1 MAAGARDVQALELD
15 MSDLSSVKAF
25 GDAARRITEDSGGI
39 DLVVSAAAEI
49 HMEPRTSTDGVDI
62 TFATNH
68 LGLHALL
75 RHLEP
80 ALLRSAPSPTVR
92 ERRVVIVGSR
102 LENKGA
108 GILSERFEN
117 LQATRGA
124 RLAGPCGESPP
135 ALSPMD
141 HYAATKHAN
150 MLLAQHLYDKWR
162 GRGPRVFTVT
172 PGMVDTSLWRNFPL
186 WYRAVT
192 YPIRRVALRTPDEAA
207 LGVVWAAL
215 SVEAE
220 EMEQAHTLEG
230 RGYLYASDGASIEPS
245 PAARDREW
253 AQRMCQFC
261 DALMLGAF
269 STKLPQ

>member
-1 MAAGARDVQALELD
+1 
-15 MSDLSSVKAF
+15 
-25 GDAARRITEDSGGI
+25 
-39 DLVVSAAAEI
+39 
-49 HMEPRTSTDGVDI
+49 
-62 TFATNH
+62 
-68 LGLHALL
+68 
-75 RHLEP
+75 
-80 ALLRSAPSPTVR
+80 
-92 ERRVVIVGSR
+92 
-102 LENKGA
+102 
-108 GILSERFEN
+108 
-117 LQATRGA
+117 
-124 RLAGPCGESPP
+124 
-135 ALSPMD
+135 MD

-230 RGYLYASDGASIEPS
+230 RGTCTRAMAVGLNRPRRREIENGRIGC
-245 PAARDREW
+245 ANFA
-253 AQRMCQFC
+253 
-261 DALMLGAF
+261 
-269 STKLPQ
+269 TH

>member
-1 MAAGARDVQALELD
+1 MPTASIENLSEAA
-15 MSDLSSVKAF
+15 LSRPE
-25 GDAARRITEDSGGI
+25 ARRSP
-39 DLVVSAAAEI
+39 SAEVA
-49 HMEPRTSTDGVDI
+49 P
-62 TFATNH
+62 
-68 LGLHALL
+68 
-75 RHLEP
+75 EP
-80 ALLRSAPSPTVR
+80 ATCEAECS
-92 ERRVVIVGSR
+92 
-102 LENKGA
+102 
-108 GILSERFEN
+108 
-117 LQATRGA
+117 
-124 RLAGPCGESPP
+124 
-135 ALSPMD
+135 
-141 HYAATKHAN
+141 
-150 MLLAQHLYDKWR
+150 
-162 GRGPRVFTVT
+162 PRVFTVT

-230 RGYLYASDGASIEPS
+230 RGYVYASDGAWIEPS